1 MGQFRIIVADS
12 ARARLFDADP
22 KTRTIAEIGALVHPE
37 SREKDLDLTTDKG
50 GRTFDS
56 AGEGRHAMSPH
67 TSAHKLEAD
76 VFARELADH
85 LHAARLA
92 GEFKRVDVAAP
103 PAFLGLLR
111 KHLDDDVRDCI
122 DKTLDKNLVHET
134 PAEIAKQFFARE
146 R

>member
-85 LHAARLA
+85 LH
-92 GEFKRVDVAAP
+92 
-103 PAFLGLLR
+103 
-111 KHLDDDVRDCI
+111 DDVRDCI

>member
-22 KTRTIAEIGALVHPE
+22 KTRTITEIGALVHPE

-67 TSAHKLEAD
+67 TSPHKLEAD
-76 VFARELADH
+76 IFARELADH

-134 PAEIAKQFFARE
+134 PAEIAKHFFAPKR
-146 R
+146 